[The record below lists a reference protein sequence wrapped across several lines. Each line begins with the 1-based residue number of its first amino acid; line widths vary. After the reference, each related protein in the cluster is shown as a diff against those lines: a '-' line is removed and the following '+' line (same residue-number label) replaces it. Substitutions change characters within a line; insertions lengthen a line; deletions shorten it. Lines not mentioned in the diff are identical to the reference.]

1 MSGPGRGRDGDDD
14 LTADAPAFSDE
25 GMRRIIY
32 GQDPKDPNY
41 GGQPR
46 ETGIR
51 RARDSR
57 SRAFED
63 DTEELAADL
72 RGRRS
77 LVPVVTALAAVFC
90 FGAIVWYA
98 YTWGTGQMTSEDLPV
113 VRAQPM
119 PEKVRPEQPGG
130 MEVPH
135 QGIAVLNEGGEGA
148 GQAPGQGDGQT
159 AERLLPR
166 PETPEPPAPS
176 ASAQLP
182 PQETFPEAPEAP
194 LMADGSAAP
203 SDADMTEAPEFAPEF
218 AEDIPEAPG
227 GETVQMAEG
236 GVMKPIPKPQSGA
249 ESQDDQIA
257 RLLEQQPLETANGAS
272 DIPAPPEAAEPPPAA
287 PAATQTAAVTA
298 GDVVLQLSSV
308 KSEAAAAQ
316 EWQRLKAA
324 HPGLLGDLPLTL
336 ETALVKGTTY
346 YRVQTGPF
354 PSRSAAADVCS
365 QLKAR
370 NQDCLVKQR

>member
-1 MSGPGRGRDGDDD
+1 MSGPGRGRDPHGDSGDD
-14 LTADAPAFSDE
+14 LTADPPAFSDE

-46 ETGIR
+46 ETGVR

-57 SRAFED
+57 SRAFDD
-63 DTEELAADL
+63 DTAELEAGL

-77 LVPVVTALAAVFC
+77 LVPVVTALAAVVC

-98 YTWGTGQMTSEDLPV
+98 YSWGTGQMASEELPV

-119 PEKVRPEQPGG
+119 PDKVRPEQPGG

-148 GQAPGQGDGQT
+148 GGTPGQSGGQT

-166 PETPEPPAPS
+166 PETPAPPEP
-176 ASAQLP
+176 LP
-182 PQETFPEAPEAP
+182 QPEATAQETFPETPEAP
-194 LMADGSAAP
+194 LVADGS
-203 SDADMTEAPEFAPEF
+203 DADITEAPEL
-218 AEDIPEAPG
+218 AEDIPAIPD
-227 GETVQMAEG
+227 GETTELAES
-236 GVMKPIPKPQSGA
+236 GVMKPVPKPAQG
-249 ESQDDQIA
+249 DQIA
-257 RLLEQQPLETANGAS
+257 RLLEQQPLETANGGSA
-272 DIPAPPEAAEPPPAA
+272 IPEPPAA
-287 PAATQTAAVTA
+287 TQTAPTQTAAVTA
-298 GDVVLQLSSV
+298 GAVVLQLSSV

-324 HPGLLGDLPLTL
+324 HPGLLGDRPLTL
-336 ETALVKGTTY
+336 ETAQVSGTTY

-354 PSRSAAADVCS
+354 PSRSAAAEVCS

>member
-1 MSGPGRGRDGDDD
+1 MSEPGRGRDDDDD
-14 LTADAPAFSDE
+14 LHADAPAFSDE

-32 GQDPKDPNY
+32 GRDH
-41 GGQPR
+41 GQPR
-46 ETGIR
+46 ETGVTR
-51 RARDSR
+51 SRDSR
-57 SRAFED
+57 SRAFDD
-63 DTEELAADL
+63 DTAELEAGL

-77 LVPVVTALAAVFC
+77 LVPAVTALAAVFC

-98 YTWGTGQMTSEDLPV
+98 YSWGTGQMTSEELPV

-119 PEKVRPEQPGG
+119 PDKVRPEQPGG

-148 GQAPGQGDGQT
+148 GATPGQGSQT

-166 PETPEPPAPS
+166 PETPAPPEPLPQPETT
-176 ASAQLP
+176 AQLP
-182 PQETFPEAPEAP
+182 AQETLPEAPEAP
-194 LMADGSAAP
+194 LIADGSAA
-203 SDADMTEAPEFAPEF
+203 DITEAPELAPEF
-218 AEDIPEAPG
+218 AEDIPAAPD
-227 GETVQMAEG
+227 GETTQMAEG
-236 GVMKPIPKPQSGA
+236 GVMKPIPKPA
-249 ESQDDQIA
+249 ENDQIA
-257 RLLEQQPLETANGAS
+257 RLLEQQPLETANGATE
-272 DIPAPPEAAEPPPAA
+272 IPAPPA

-308 KSEAAAAQ
+308 KSEAAAAK

-324 HPGLLGDLPLTL
+324 HPGLLGDRPLTL
-336 ETALVKGTTY
+336 ETAQVSGTTY

-354 PSRSAAADVCS
+354 PNRSAAADVCS

>member
-1 MSGPGRGRDGDDD
+1 MGGPGRGRDDDD
-14 LTADAPAFSDE
+14 LHAEAPAFSDE
-25 GMRRIIY
+25 GMRRIVY
-32 GQDPKDPNY
+32 SQD
-41 GGQPR
+41 
-46 ETGIR
+46 R
-51 RARDSR
+51 RMIEDALRGRAPDSR
-57 SRAFED
+57 SRAFDD
-63 DTEELAADL
+63 DTAELEADL

-98 YTWGTGQMTSEDLPV
+98 YTWGTGQMTSEELPV

-119 PEKVRPEQPGG
+119 PDKVRPEQPGG

-148 GQAPGQGDGQT
+148 GEGAGQT

-166 PETPEPPAPS
+166 PEAPEPLEPLPPES
-176 ASAQLP
+176 TTAQLP
-182 PQETFPEAPEAP
+182 AEQTFPEAPEAP
-194 LMADGSAAP
+194 LMADGSD
-203 SDADMTEAPEFAPEF
+203 SDITEAPELAPEF
-218 AEDIPEAPG
+218 AEDSPEGSDSETTQLAG
-227 GETVQMAEG
+227 GG
-236 GVMKPIPKPQSGA
+236 IMKPIPKPQSGA
-249 ESQDDQIA
+249 EEGGDQIA
-257 RLLEQQPLETANGAS
+257 RLLEQQPLETANGES
-272 DIPAPPEAAEPPPAA
+272 DIPEAPAAAAPAA

-308 KSEAAAAQ
+308 KSEADAAR

-324 HPGLLGDLPLTL
+324 HPGLLGDRPLTL
-336 ETALVKGTTY
+336 ETALVQGTTY
-346 YRVQTGPF
+346 YRVQTGPY
-354 PSRSAAADVCS
+354 PSRSAAAEVCS

>member
-1 MSGPGRGRDGDDD
+1 MSGPGRGRDDDDD
-14 LTADAPAFSDE
+14 LTADAPAFSDPSFSDE

-32 GQDPKDPNY
+32 GQEQ
-41 GGQPR
+41 GQPR
-46 ETGIR
+46 ETGER

-57 SRAFED
+57 SQAFDED
-63 DTEELAADL
+63 TAELEAGL

-98 YTWGTGQMTSEDLPV
+98 YSWGTGQMSSEELPV
-113 VRAQPM
+113 VRAEPM
-119 PEKVRPEQPGG
+119 PDKVRPEQPGG

-135 QGIAVLNEGGEGA
+135 QGIAVLNEGGEGT
-148 GQAPGQGDGQT
+148 GQSSGQT

-166 PETPEPPAPS
+166 PEAPEPPAPLPPPETT
-176 ASAQLP
+176 AQLP
-182 PQETFPEAPEAP
+182 AQETFPEAPEAP
-194 LMADGSAAP
+194 LIADGSAA
-203 SDADMTEAPEFAPEF
+203 DITEAPEMAPEF
-218 AEDIPEAPG
+218 AEDIPEAPDG
-227 GETVQMAEG
+227 DSTQLAEE
-236 GVMKPIPKPQSGA
+236 GVAKPIPKPQ
-249 ESQDDQIA
+249 EDDQIA
-257 RLLEQQPLETANGAS
+257 RLLEQQPMETANGES
-272 DIPAPPEAAEPPPAA
+272 DSPEPPAVPQ
-287 PAATQTAAVTA
+287 PTTTQTAAVTA

-308 KSEAAAAQ
+308 KSEAAAQQ

-324 HPGLLGDLPLTL
+324 HPGLLGDRPLTL
-336 ETALVKGTTY
+336 ETAEVSGTTY

>member
-1 MSGPGRGRDGDDD
+1 MSGPGRGRDDDDD
-14 LTADAPAFSDE
+14 LTADPPAFSDE

-32 GQDPKDPNY
+32 GQEH
-41 GGQPR
+41 GQPR
-46 ETGIR
+46 ETGVR

-57 SRAFED
+57 SQAFDD
-63 DTEELAADL
+63 DTAELEAGL

-90 FGAIVWYA
+90 FAAIVWYA
-98 YTWGTGQMTSEDLPV
+98 YSWGTGQMASEELPV

-119 PEKVRPEQPGG
+119 PDKVRPEQPGG

-148 GQAPGQGDGQT
+148 PGQA

-166 PETPEPPAPS
+166 PETPEPPAPLPQPE
-176 ASAQLP
+176 ATAQLP
-182 PQETFPEAPEAP
+182 AEEGFPEAPEAP
-194 LMADGSAAP
+194 LIADGS
-203 SDADMTEAPEFAPEF
+203 DADVTEAPDLAPEF
-218 AEDIPEAPG
+218 AEDIPEDPA
-227 GETVQMAEG
+227 EEATQLAEG
-236 GVMKPIPKPQSGA
+236 GIAKPIPKPA
-249 ESQDDQIA
+249 EDDQIA
-257 RLLEQQPLETANGAS
+257 RLLEQQPLETANGES
-272 DIPAPPEAAEPPPAA
+272 DIPEPPA
-287 PAATQTAAVTA
+287 PAATQTAAVTT

-308 KSEAAAAQ
+308 KSEAAAAG

-336 ETALVKGTTY
+336 ETAEVSGTTY

>member
-1 MSGPGRGRDGDDD
+1 
-14 LTADAPAFSDE
+14 
-25 GMRRIIY
+25 MRRIIY
-32 GQDPKDPNY
+32 GQGHKHPNY

-46 ETGIR
+46 ETGVR

-57 SRAFED
+57 SQAFED
-63 DTEELAADL
+63 DTAELEADL

-98 YTWGTGQMTSEDLPV
+98 YSWGTGQMTSEELPV

-119 PEKVRPEQPGG
+119 PDKVRPEQPGG

-148 GQAPGQGDGQT
+148 GQAPGQGDSQT

-166 PETPEPPAPS
+166 PETPEPPEPLPRDLT
-176 ASAQLP
+176 AQVP
-182 PQETFPEAPEAP
+182 VQETFPEAPEAP
-194 LMADGSAAP
+194 LIADGS
-203 SDADMTEAPEFAPEF
+203 DADITEAPELAPEF
-218 AEDIPEAPG
+218 AEDIPEAPD
-227 GETVQMAEG
+227 GEATRMAEG
-236 GVMKPIPKPQSGA
+236 GVMKPIPKPADQ
-249 ESQDDQIA
+249 DQIA
-257 RLLEQQPLETANGAS
+257 RLLEQQPLETANGES
-272 DIPAPPEAAEPPPAA
+272 EIPEPPAATA
-287 PAATQTAAVTA
+287 PAATQTAAVTT

-308 KSEAAAAQ
+308 KSEAAAGQ

-324 HPGLLGDLPLTL
+324 HPGLLGELPLTL
-336 ETALVKGTTY
+336 ETAQVSGTTY

-354 PSRSAAADVCS
+354 PNRSAAADVCS